1 MRAPANENLQS
12 GVMRVTAGPGSLP
25 LEEGLLPALDPT
37 LVDFVRAL
45 ARRQARIDSTQ
56 AMGTAA
62 NDNQPRKSRAA

>member
-1 MRAPANENLQS
+1 MSAPANDNGVGVRLNL
-12 GVMRVTAGPGSLP
+12 TTPP
-25 LEEGLLPALDPT
+25 DPM